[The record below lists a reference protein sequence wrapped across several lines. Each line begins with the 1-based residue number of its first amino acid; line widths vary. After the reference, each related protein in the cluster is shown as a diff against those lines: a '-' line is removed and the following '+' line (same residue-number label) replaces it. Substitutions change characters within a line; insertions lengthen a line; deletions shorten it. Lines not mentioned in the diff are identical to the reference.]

1 MKKAVIFD
9 MDGTLVDSEPAITF
23 AAMEVIRR
31 LGYEAKEEEFKPFT
45 GMGDDKFIGGV
56 LESHGGV
63 YQPAYKEEAY
73 RIYCETAKN
82 TVKVYPW
89 SKAIIEA
96 LHAMGYRLA
105 VASASD
111 LIKVTCNLNC
121 IGVDLSLFD
130 AIVTGSD
137 VTKKK
142 PAPDIFLKAAEKL
155 GVRMRPLDLKSA
167 KRVLSGNR
175 LSDGF
180 NELKAKGQLKLSLEA
195 LSVDKRF
202 TDLFTDEEANE
213 ALMRLLEVGYHF

>member
-1 MKKAVIFD
+1 MSKAIIFD

-56 LESHGGV
+56 LESHGGT
-63 YQPAYKEEAY
+63 YRPAYKEEAY
-73 RIYCETAKN
+73 RIYCETARD

-89 SKAIIEA
+89 SKPIIEA

-111 LIKVTCNLNC
+111 LVKVTCNLEC

-137 VTKKK
+137 VTRKK

-155 GVRMRPLDLKSA
+155 GVIPADCIVAEDAVSGILAAKAAGMTAIAVTTSFSEEALAEAGADRITDDLA
-167 KRVLSGNR
+167 VLSG
-175 LSDGF
+175 F
-180 NELKAKGQLKLSLEA
+180 A
-195 LSVDKRF
+195 
-202 TDLFTDEEANE
+202 EEILGNP
-213 ALMRLLEVGYHF
+213 RS

>member
-63 YQPAYKEEAY
+63 YQPAYKEDAY

-142 PAPDIFLKAAEKL
+142 PAPDIFLLAAQKL
-155 GVRMRPLDLKSA
+155 GVNPEDCFVIEDSENGIRAGAAARMKCIGIPDIVSF
-167 KRVLSGNR
+167 S
-175 LSDGF
+175 
-180 NELKAKGQLKLSLEA
+180 
-195 LSVDKRF
+195 
-202 TDLFTDEEANE
+202 EEVK
-213 ALMRLLEVGYHF
+213 ALMAAQFSSLDEAIGLFEKLQ

>member
-155 GVRMRPLDLKSA
+155 GVDPALCVVAEDAVSGVQAA
-167 KRVLSGNR
+167 KAAGMIAMAVTTSF
-175 LSDGF
+175 S
-180 NELKAKGQLKLSLEA
+180 EEA
-195 LSVDKRF
+195 LAVAGADRI
-202 TDLFTDEEANE
+202 TDDMAVLPAFVQ
-213 ALMRLLEVGYHF
+213 EVLGRPCP